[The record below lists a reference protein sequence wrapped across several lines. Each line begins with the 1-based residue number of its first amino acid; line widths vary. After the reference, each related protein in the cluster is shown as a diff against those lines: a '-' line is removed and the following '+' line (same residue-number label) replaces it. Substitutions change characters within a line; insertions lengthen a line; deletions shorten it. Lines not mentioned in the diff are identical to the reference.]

1 MDQPALSS
9 IDDAAVREV
18 IGKFFTSRNAALA
31 LTGPLPAGL
40 SLGLPSGD
48 VQHPSVARPIA
59 DLPMPLWFEL
69 GGPPLALSFEVE
81 SGTEVSR
88 NSALAVA
95 QIASQRAL
103 DQLRKQQGIIYDISH
118 QILEAEGERGIVCLT
133 TDPRKKDA
141 GLVLGEI
148 RRILNDLA
156 ANGPDELELDQLID
170 DVRDFVADPRSAAI
184 TATDA
189 ARRHLLGERLIS
201 PQQMIM
207 DTGAA
212 TRQMVQKALTLA
224 EKTLMVGMPEGTS
237 SSDPS
242 LRMLGSENHEPVPGR
257 SFERSLRGSFQGVP
271 SKARLIIGADGVSL
285 VDQMVTTILWEDVR
299 GLEYAPHGISLHGID
314 AVSREL
320 QQSWF
325 AKANEAFALIE
336 HHVEDALTYR
346 VETS

>member
-1 MDQPALSS
+1 M
-9 IDDAAVREV
+9 
-18 IGKFFTSRNAALA
+18 
-31 LTGPLPAGL
+31 
-40 SLGLPSGD
+40 
-48 VQHPSVARPIA
+48 
-59 DLPMPLWFEL
+59 
-69 GGPPLALSFEVE
+69 
-81 SGTEVSR
+81 
-88 NSALAVA
+88 
-95 QIASQRAL
+95 
-103 DQLRKQQGIIYDISH
+103 
-118 QILEAEGERGIVCLT
+118 
-133 TDPRKKDA
+133 
-141 GLVLGEI
+141 LGEI